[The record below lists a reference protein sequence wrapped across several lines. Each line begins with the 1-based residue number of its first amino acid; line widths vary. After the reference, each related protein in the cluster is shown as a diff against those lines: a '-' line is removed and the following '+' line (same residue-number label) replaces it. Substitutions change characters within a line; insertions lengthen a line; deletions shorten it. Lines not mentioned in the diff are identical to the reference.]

1 MKEYTVIYKSGKS
14 EVIECADKESLIRH
28 HFNDDEDRFKNEVTR
43 LLWSTLTMR
52 YTEDV
57 GSGEVNAEITSAD
70 VNPYGW
76 RNN

>member
-1 MKEYTVIYKSGKS
+1 MTEFTIIYHSGKS
-14 EVIECADKESLIRH
+14 EVIECAGKSDLIKQHFSGDEAKFKKEVS
-28 HFNDDEDRFKNEVTR
+28 R

-52 YTEDV
+52 YTEEI